1 MAKKTIVLS
10 GINMVEG
17 GIFTILHNCLQKLA
31 AYSQNKELKIYALVN
46 NASKFDFEFSDAIEF
61 IEFPKSKK
69 YWIYRVYYEYFYFKK
84 LSQQLHPDVWFS
96 LHDVTPNVVSKKRFV
111 YCHNPNVFYKPTWKD
126 WKMEFKIGF
135 FHLFY
140 KFLYQINI
148 KKNNAVFVQQHWI
161 KKEFERL
168 FSIENVYVATPEYVT
183 ENKIV
188 DVQLDAD
195 FIHFF
200 YPSFPRSF
208 KNFELIA
215 EAIQLLPEAVKS
227 KIKVHV
233 TLSENDN
240 SYSKYITE
248 TYPLEQLNYLG
259 KLTRPE
265 VFGYLKKMDCLVFP
279 SKIETWGLPI
289 TEAKGFGKPVLLAN
303 LPYAKESIGN
313 YDNVSFFDS
322 ANPNELTQLITEFVS
337 NTIQFQGNKYTFD
350 TKEQFNDWNS
360 LFDFILKE

>member
-1 MAKKTIVLS
+1 
-10 GINMVEG
+10 MVEG

-31 AYSQNKELKIYALVN
+31 AYSQDKELKIYALVN
-46 NASKFDFEFSDAIEF
+46 DVSKFNFAFSDAIEF

-69 YWIYRVYYEYFYFKK
+69 YWAYRVYYEYFYFKK
-84 LSQQLHPDVWFS
+84 LSQQLQPDVWFS

-111 YCHNPNVFYKPTWKD
+111 YCHNPNIFYKPTWKD

-140 KFLYQINI
+140 KYLYQINI

-161 KKEFERL
+161 KKEFEQL
-168 FSIENVYVATPEYVT
+168 FSIDNVYVTTPEYVV
-183 ENKIV
+183 ENNIV
-188 DVQLDAD
+188 EVKLNSD

-208 KNFELIA
+208 KNFELIG
-215 EAIQLLPEAVKS
+215 EAIQLLPDSIKN

-233 TLSENDN
+233 TLSKNDN
-240 SYSKYITE
+240 CYSKYITE
-248 TYPLEQLNYLG
+248 KYPLEQLNYTG
-259 KLTRPE
+259 KLTRAE
-265 VFGYLKKMDCLVFP
+265 VFGYLKSMDCLLFP
-279 SKIETWGLPI
+279 SKIETWGMPI
-289 TEAKGFGKPVLLAN
+289 TEAKGFDKPILLAN
-303 LPYAKESIGN
+303 LPYAKESIGD

-322 ANPNELTQLITEFVS
+322 VNPNELAQLIIEFVS
-337 NTIQFQGNKYTFD
+337 NTIQYQGNKYTFD